1 MMAETILIVDD
12 DRKIQKLLEVTLNA
26 WEFNVLLADNGAKA
40 LETLDKKSVDLIVSD
55 QNMPEMGGLELLVE
69 VKRRSGESIPFVMLT
84 AFGSIEKAVESL
96 KKGAYDYIQKPFNP
110 EDLSVVVKR
119 ALGYRRLQKQNR
131 MLKDHLSDLYSFQNI
146 VTRSPLMM
154 KALGLAEK
162 VAATPSTTVA
172 IYGESGVGKEVLARA
187 IHFASE
193 RLENRFVAVN
203 CAGIPRSLLESEL
216 FGHVK
221 GAFTGAEAD
230 REGKL
235 GLALNG
241 TILLDEIG
249 DMQFELQSKLLR
261 VLQERLYER
270 VGSNRQIKADFRVIV
285 STHRELARLV
295 EEGGFREDLYHRINT
310 FPITVPPLRER
321 VEDIPLLANHFL
333 DILRNELGKK
343 LPGFSQDAMEA
354 MLEYHWPGNI
364 REMKNAIERA
374 AIVTDDELIRAKHLQ
389 LGGAHQATVRPER
402 DSPGEICF
410 EVSMMEEDFSLQDV
424 VDRVLD
430 FALQRSQNNKSRAAK
445 LLKVDRKLFY
455 RRK

>member
-295 EEGGFREDLYHRINT
+295 EEGRFREDLYHRINT

-402 DSPGEICF
+402 DSPGEIRF
-410 EVSMMEEDFSLQDV
+410 EVSLKEEDFSLQDV

-445 LLKVDRKLFY
+445 MLKVDRKLFY